1 MTKDSIIVTGSWIG
15 QETLSL
21 VLQGPL
27 TGQTAGVAWKQ
38 AGVFMRRKRPQL
50 LIIDASKLASFDEA
64 GVSILADLC
73 RQQRAGDRE
82 WKVEGLP
89 PDCQRLLS
97 QYDPHEKPTPP
108 AIRPKFLLP
117 EEIGRVTVH
126 LWEDMKEQIVFM
138 GKLTAALGL
147 VILHPSRLRTKDM
160 LSVMETAGA
169 NALPIIA
176 LIGFLLGLILAFQA
190 AIPMRTFGAE
200 IFVANLVSL
209 SLLRELGPLITAI
222 ILTARTG
229 SAFAAELGTMKVNE
243 EIDALTTMGLDPVRF
258 LVVTRVLGAVMVT
271 PLLTIFANLF
281 GLIGAG
287 VVMLS
292 LGFPLV
298 TYVQQ
303 VLMSVHLGDLMG
315 GLFKAFAFGIMV
327 SAVGCQR
334 GLQTQN
340 GASAVGASTTRSVVS
355 GIVWIVIADGLFS
368 VLFYSLGI

>member
-1 MTKDSIIVTGSWIG
+1 MRPDSTIVTGSWSERG
-15 QETLSL
+15 TLTLAFKGS
-21 VLQGPL
+21 L
-27 TGQTAGVAWKQ
+27 TGPTAGLAWKQ
-38 AGVFMRRKRPQL
+38 AGELLGKKRPPL
-50 LIIDASKLASFDEA
+50 LIIDASGLDSVDEA
-64 GVSILADLC
+64 GLSILVDLC
-73 RQQRAGDRE
+73 RQQRTQDSDCRI
-82 WKVEGLP
+82 EGLSP
-89 PDCQRLLS
+89 ECQHLLS
-97 QYDPHEKPTPP
+97 QYDPYEKPVPQAVPP
-108 AIRPKFLLP
+108 KLQLP

-126 LWEDMKEQIVFM
+126 LWDDMKEQIIFM
-138 GKLTAALGL
+138 GQLTAALGNVL
-147 VILHPSRLRTKDM
+147 RHPSRLRAKDM
-160 LSVMETAGA
+160 WSVMETAGT

-176 LIGFLLGLILAFQA
+176 LIGFLLGLILAFQSA
-190 AIPMRTFGAE
+190 MPMRTFGAE

-209 SLLRELGPLITAI
+209 SLFRELGPLITAI

-258 LVVTRVLGAVMVT
+258 LVVTRVLGAVIVT

-303 VLMSVHLGDLMG
+303 VMSSVSIGDLLG

-334 GLQTQN
+334 GLQTKS
-340 GASAVGASTTRSVVS
+340 GASAVGESTTRSVVS
-355 GIVWIVIADGLFS
+355 GIIWIVIADGIFS